1 VSSLTRE
8 IGAGA
13 GRALVGLVLSA
24 LMTACAGAPAELTA
38 TAVERYPHDPGA
50 FTQGLL
56 LADGLLYESTG
67 LYGASSLREVDPATG
82 RVIRIRPLPANLFTE
97 GLALVGDRLIQL
109 TWREGRAIVYNRETF
124 DQIGGFRYQGEGWG
138 LCFDG
143 EALWMSDGS
152 SQLTVRDP
160 ETFEVLRRQA
170 VTSGGEAVPRLNELE
185 CVGEHVYANVWQTDT
200 IVRIAKASG
209 KVDATIDASGLLTP
223 DQRAALSPEAVLNGI
238 AYDADDDRFLITGKL
253 WPVVFEVRFE

>member
-1 VSSLTRE
+1 VSSRARE

-13 GRALVGLVLSA
+13 GRALAGIVLSA

-82 RVIRIRPLPANLFTE
+82 RVIRIRPLPANLFAE
-97 GLALVGDRLIQL
+97 GLALVGDRLVQL
-109 TWREGRAIVYNRETF
+109 TWREGRAIVYSRETF

-160 ETFEVLRRQA
+160 QTFEVLRRQA
-170 VTSGGEAVPRLNELE
+170 VTSGGEPVPRLNELE

-200 IVRIAKASG
+200 IVRIVKASG
-209 KVDATIDASGLLTP
+209 RVDATIDAAGLLAP
-223 DQRAALSPEAVLNGI
+223 DQRAGLSPDAVLNGI
-238 AYDADDDRFLITGKL
+238 AYDPENDRFLVTGKL
-253 WPVVFEVRFE
+253 WPVMLEVRFE